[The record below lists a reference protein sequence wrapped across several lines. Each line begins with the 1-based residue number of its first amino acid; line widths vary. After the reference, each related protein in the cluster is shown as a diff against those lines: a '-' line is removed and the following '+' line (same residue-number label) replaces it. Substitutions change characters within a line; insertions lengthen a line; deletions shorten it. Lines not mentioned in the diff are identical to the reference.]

1 MKTWMRPTKSEWIS
15 FLALMPVLTVVL
27 NLMLFGK
34 KVWHDKDVLL
44 YSFPAI
50 YLQGIL
56 SWYIHIVVMH
66 WLRIMF
72 PDIRQTTKRLLILAL
87 AHISLT
93 ALTFALLFYTYDFFH
108 FLGYHFN
115 SHNFKLSLYLAVALT
130 MIATTQWE
138 ADYTYIQ
145 WKNSLLEKEQ
155 MQQLTL
161 QQEFDTLK
169 SQINPHFLFNCFN
182 TLSSLI
188 SEDLKQAEAFLN
200 ELSKVYRYLLRN
212 NENGMS
218 TLQTEIKFIESY
230 FRLLHTRY
238 GDALQVHIE
247 IDKRYEQYLLPS
259 LSLQLL
265 VENAVKH
272 NVVSKQSPL
281 VIDIFTAAGN
291 ILVVNNNL
299 QLKQLK
305 SASHRVGL
313 ENIRSKYNL
322 MNQSGFQVLDGNKN
336 FSVVLPLIWGPV
348 AESHLPSF
356 YKKQSE
362 PI

>member
-1 MKTWMRPTKSEWIS
+1 MKTWMRPTKAEWIS
-15 FLALMPVLTVVL
+15 FLALMPVLTLLL
-27 NLMLFGK
+27 NLMLFK
-34 KVWHDKDVLL
+34 ERVWHEKNIWL
-44 YSFPAI
+44 YSFPI
-50 YLQGIL
+50 VYLQGML
-56 SWYIHIVVMH
+56 SWYLHILVMH
-66 WLRIMF
+66 WLRVVF
-72 PDIRQTTKRLLILAL
+72 PDIKQTLRRLLILAVS
-87 AHISLT
+87 HIGLT
-93 ALTFALLFYTYDFFH
+93 ALTFIVLFRFYGAFH
-108 FLGYHFN
+108 FLDYSF
-115 SHNFKLSLYLAVALT
+115 SSDDYTLSLYLAVALT

-161 QQEFDTLK
+161 QNEFDALK
-169 SQINPHFLFNCFN
+169 SQVNPHFLFNCFN

-188 SEDLKQAEAFLN
+188 SEDLKQAEVFLN

-218 TLQTEIKFIESY
+218 TLQTEVKFIESY
-230 FRLLHTRY
+230 FRLLSTRY
-238 GDALQVHIE
+238 GDALQLHIE

-305 SASHRVGL
+305 SASHHVGL

-322 MNQSGFQVLDGNKN
+322 MKQTGFQVLDGNKN

-348 AESHLPSF
+348 AESHLSSF

>member
-1 MKTWMRPTKSEWIS
+1 MKTWMKPTKPEWLS
-15 FLALMPVLTVVL
+15 FLALMPVLSLIL
-27 NLMLFGK
+27 NLMLFEK
-34 KVWHDKDVLL
+34 RVWHDKDIWL
-44 YSFPAI
+44 YSFPLI
-50 YLQGIL
+50 YIQGFI
-56 SWYIHIVVMH
+56 SWYLHIVVMH
-66 WLRIMF
+66 WLRIVF
-72 PDIRQTTKRLLILAL
+72 PKIEQTTRRLLILAVS
-87 AHISLT
+87 HIGLT
-93 ALTFALLFYTYDFFH
+93 ALTFAALFYTYDFFH
-108 FLGYHFN
+108 FLGYQFDFE
-115 SHNFKLSLYLAVALT
+115 NFKLSLYLAVALT
-130 MIATTQWE
+130 MIATAQWE

-145 WKNSLLEKEQ
+145 WKNSLFEKEQ

-188 SEDLKQAEAFLN
+188 SEDHKQAEAFLN

-230 FRLLHTRY
+230 FRLLNTRY
-238 GDALQVHIE
+238 GDALQLHIE
-247 IDKRYEQYLLPS
+247 TDKRYDQYLLPS

-299 QLKQLK
+299 QPKQLK
-305 SASHRVGL
+305 SVSHHVGL

-322 MNQSGFQVLDGNKN
+322 MNQTGFQILDGNKN

-356 YKKQSE
+356 YKKQNE